1 VPSSLI
7 FAALAAAWL
16 VVLVPMVAKRRQ
28 EVVRTAESALA
39 SRVLRR
45 PNPPRAALK
54 HGQEVH
60 MSGGRIAQREEP
72 ALDERDERRY
82 RSGRGGYDPEFA
94 AQLAQAK
101 YAFRQRVVLALAVG
115 AITTV
120 ALAYIVSSLLW
131 WVHGALDMALVGYL
145 GYLRRQVRIEDEVR
159 QRRAARLAGSQ
170 ARAPAADV
178 FHDFHDVPLHDVPAD
193 IAHDTEEPVQEPLV
207 RRAAAPSALHPTAVV
222 VDFDDE
228 DPMFD
233 ELEPVFQPPYRRA
246 VGE

>member
-45 PNPPRAALK
+45 PDPPRAALK
-54 HGQEVH
+54 HGQEVR
-60 MSGGRIAQREEP
+60 MIGERIAQREEP

-82 RSGRGGYDPEFA
+82 RSGRGGYDPELA

-115 AITTV
+115 AVATV
-120 ALAYIVSSLLW
+120 ALAYTVSSLLW
-131 WVHGALDMALVGYL
+131 WGVHAALDMALVGYL

-178 FHDFHDVPLHDVPAD
+178 LHDVPTDVAD
-193 IAHDTEEPVQEPLV
+193 DTEEPVQEPLV
-207 RRAAAPSALHPTAVV
+207 RRAAAPSAPHPTAVAL
-222 VDFDDE
+222 DFDDE

-233 ELEPVFQPPYRRA
+233 ELEPAFRPPYRRA

>member
-45 PNPPRAALK
+45 PDPSRVAQQ

-60 MSGGRIAQREEP
+60 MVGGRIARQEP
-72 ALDERDERRY
+72 AVDERRY
-82 RSGRGGYDPEFA
+82 RAGRGGYDPELA
-94 AQLAQAK
+94 AQLARTK
-101 YAFRQRVVLALAVG
+101 YAFRQRMVLGLVVGAVVTVVLAYAVSG
-115 AITTV
+115 
-120 ALAYIVSSLLW
+120 LLW
-131 WVHGALDMALVGYL
+131 WVHAALDIAVVGYL
-145 GYLRRQVRIEDEVR
+145 GYLHRQVRIEDEVR
-159 QRRAARLAGSQ
+159 QRRAARLAGPQ
-170 ARAPAADV
+170 ARVAAADV
-178 FHDFHDVPLHDVPAD
+178 LHDAPAD
-193 IAHDTEEPVQEPLV
+193 DAPDAEEPVQEPSAQ
-207 RRAAAPSALHPTAVV
+207 RAAASSTPHPTAVAL
-222 VDFDDE
+222 DFDDE

-233 ELEPVFQPPYRRA
+233 ELAPAFRPPYRRA